1 MWNAW
6 QDSLPKSLLSAPLQ
20 TPACP
25 LHSRDTLHDPS
36 RELAVERRASSRT
49 KTVSLLRPPRAG
61 PVPGTLLRF
70 WECSSAQLSL
80 WHSRRRLTRLAG
92 LQASPPRSAELR
104 LWASVR
110 GCHRTRVPRP
120 GSSWEECRGPHGRD
134 EEPKGGHRMCGLR
147 PKRTPGR
154 ERGPPPPTQVCGS
167 PQADFRVVSNGRFC
181 QKSLVCF
188 VFLLDSR
195 EARGSCSRRRDKVT
209 ALPCSARSPFQGNA
223 SRTAGSVATEG
234 LCSRLSAPLR
244 DLVFLL
250 LSGSKRTSCI
260 SNVLVIQGK

>member
-1 MWNAW
+1 MFF
-6 QDSLPKSLLSAPLQ
+6 
-20 TPACP
+20 CP
-25 LHSRDTLHDPS
+25 
-36 RELAVERRASSRT
+36 V
-49 KTVSLLRPPRAG
+49 VSLALAPPAHEAGRA
-61 PVPGTLLRF
+61 
-70 WECSSAQLSL
+70 
-80 WHSRRRLTRLAG
+80 AG
-92 LQASPPRSAELR
+92 LPASLSRAQALGFSPGLSPHPSPKAGLLLGGVPRSPRQRRGAEGGAPDV
-104 LWASVR
+104 WPEAQAY
-110 GCHRTRVPRP
+110 PRQ
-120 GSSWEECRGPHGRD
+120 RAR
-134 EEPKGGHRMCGLR
+134 
-147 PKRTPGR
+147 
-154 ERGPPPPTQVCGS
+154 PPPPTQVCGS